1 MQKLII
7 NGNHQLNGEVTVQ
20 GAKNSVLPIIAASL
34 LINGQSV
41 IHNCPKITDVAC
53 SVKILQALGCKVKC
67 EENTI
72 IIDSSTINSFE
83 IPDNLMREMRSSI
96 VFMGAILSRFNKAKV
111 SFPGGCCL
119 GSRPIDIHLSALQS
133 MGVDIVEQHGF
144 IECYALNGLIGS
156 QISLPFPSVGAT
168 ENIIL
173 AAAMAKGETII
184 LNAAREP
191 EIDDLI
197 DFLNKC
203 GASISNS
210 GAGMIKIVG
219 VDKLFSVEHTII
231 PDRIVTA
238 TYMAAVGSAKGDVVL
253 NNVNCQHMMSIIPY
267 CIKSGCEIKQCG
279 NQIRIKSNKRLSG
292 LGSIRTMPYPGFPT
306 DAQAPIMVMA
316 ALAKGTSI
324 IIETI
329 FDNRFKHIGELMRMG
344 ADIKTEGRVAI
355 IEGVSRLWGASVQA
369 EELRGAAA
377 LVIAGLAAD
386 GITEITGIE
395 YLDRG
400 YEQIEDNL
408 NALGASVKRIK

>member
-7 NGNHQLNGEVTVQ
+7 NGNRRLNGEITVQ
-20 GAKNSVLPIIAASL
+20 GAKNSVLPIIAASVL
-34 LINGQSV
+34 ANGQSV
-41 IHNCPKITDVAC
+41 IHNCPDITDVDC
-53 SVKILQALGCKVKC
+53 SVRILQTLGCRVKR
-67 EENTI
+67 EGNTVI
-72 IIDSSTINSFE
+72 VDSSMVNSCE
-83 IPDNLMREMRSSI
+83 IPDSLMREMRSSI
-96 VFMGAILSRFNKAKV
+96 VFMGAILSRFNRAKV

-119 GSRPIDIHLSALQS
+119 GSRPIDMHLTALQS
-133 MGVDIVEQHGF
+133 MGAQIIEQHGF
-144 IECYALNGLIGS
+144 IECFAPNGLCGT

-173 AAAMAKGETII
+173 AAATAKGETVI

-197 DFLNKC
+197 SYLNKC
-203 GASISNS
+203 GACISNS
-210 GAGMIKIVG
+210 GAGTVRIVG
-219 VDKLFSVEHTII
+219 VDRLFGVEHTVI
-231 PDRIVTA
+231 PDRIVAA
-238 TYMAAVGSAKGDVVL
+238 TYMSAVGATGGSVIL
-253 NNVNCQHMMSIIPY
+253 NNVNCQHMTSIVPY
-267 CIKSGCEIKQCG
+267 CIKSGCEIEQCG
-279 NQIRIKSNKRLSG
+279 NQIRIKSSKRPDS
-292 LGSIRTMPYPGFPT
+292 LGAIRTMPYPGFPT

-324 IIETI
+324 VIETI

-355 IEGVSRLWGASVQA
+355 IEGVPQLWGASVQA

-386 GITEITGIE
+386 GVTELSGIE

-400 YEQIEDNL
+400 YEKIEENFG
-408 NALGASVKRIK
+408 ALGASIKRIK